1 MNLRFAYISMFTES
15 CLVFYIFIMTI
26 KELEKVSDFEWVY
39 SKRGS
44 MNSDIRFF
52 CSKEILESMDQAVLD
67 QAVNV
72 SHLPGVVGDVV
83 VLPDAHW
90 GYGFPIGSVAAFDED
105 EGVVT
110 VGGVGFDI
118 NCGVRTLRTNLVY
131 HKLSEKDIEKLA
143 QRLFENIPAGLGKE
157 GKINLSRKELNKV
170 MLEGAR
176 WCLENGFATEE
187 DIEFTEE
194 RGRVG
199 GAVPDY
205 VSEEA
210 IEREECQIG
219 TLGSGNHYLEVQVV
233 EEIYDGDIAQVYG
246 LFEGQLV
253 MTIHCGSRGFG
264 HQINTD
270 FLKIFRTAVEKY
282 KIPIKEKELLCA
294 PIKSK
299 EGEMYLGAVRC
310 AINYAFANRQVIT
323 HLVRETVKKIFRNVE
338 VSLLYDVAHNTVKEE
353 VHIVNGKKRKVFVH
367 RKGSTRGFGQGK
379 EGIPKKY
386 SEVGQ
391 PVIVGGSMGT
401 ASYILAGTDLAM
413 EKTFGSTI
421 HGAGRTLSRNQAKK
435 NFPYEKVVKQLEMK
449 GIRLMSAS
457 KQGVAEEAPQ
467 AYKDIDEVV
476 KSIAKSGISTKVAK
490 LRPIISIKG

>member
-1 MNLRFAYISMFTES
+1 
-15 CLVFYIFIMTI
+15 MTI

-39 SKRGS
+39 RKRGS

-72 SHLPGVVGDVV
+72 SHLPGIVGDVI

-118 NCGVRTLRTNLVY
+118 NCGVRTLKTNLIY
-131 HKLSEKDIEKLA
+131 YKLSDRDIETLA
-143 QRLFENIPAGLGKE
+143 KKLFENIPAGLGRE
-157 GKINLSRKELNKV
+157 GKIKLSRKELNKV
-170 MLEGAR
+170 MVEGVR
-176 WCLENGFATEE
+176 WCLENGFATKE

-194 RGRVG
+194 RGRVS

-205 VSEEA
+205 VSDEA
-210 IEREECQIG
+210 VEREEGQIG

-233 EEIYDGDIAQVYG
+233 EEIYNSDIARVYG
-246 LFEGQLV
+246 LFEGQVV

-264 HQINTD
+264 HQINAD
-270 FLKIFRTAVEKY
+270 FLKVFRGAVEKY

-294 PIKSK
+294 PVRSK
-299 EGEMYLGAVRC
+299 EGQMYLGAVRC
-310 AINYAFANRQVIT
+310 AINYAFANRQMIT
-323 HLVRETVKKIFRNVE
+323 HLVRETVKKIFRDVE
-338 VSLLYDVAHNTVKEE
+338 VELLYDVAHNTVKEE
-353 VHIVNGKKRKVFVH
+353 THVINGKKKKVFVH
-367 RKGSTRGFGQGK
+367 RKGSTRGLGAGV

-386 SEVGQ
+386 LEVGQ

-401 ASYILAGTDLAM
+401 ASYILAGTEVAM

-449 GIRLMSAS
+449 GIKLMSAS
-457 KQGVAEEAPQ
+457 KQGVSEEAPQ
-467 AYKDIDEVV
+467 AYKDIEEVV
-476 KSIAKSGISTKVAK
+476 KAISSSSISTKVAK
-490 LRPIISIKG
+490 LRPIVSIKG